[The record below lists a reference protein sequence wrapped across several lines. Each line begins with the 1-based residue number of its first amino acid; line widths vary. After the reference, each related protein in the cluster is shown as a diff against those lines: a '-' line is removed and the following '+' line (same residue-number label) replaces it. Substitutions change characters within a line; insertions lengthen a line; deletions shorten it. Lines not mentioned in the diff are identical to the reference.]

1 MNGNVKKSK
10 LKKNF
15 LKVCST
21 RPNNL
26 EQVKVLVAQ
35 SHSTLQ
41 PHELQPHDRGSPPGS
56 SVHGIL
62 QAKILEWV
70 AIVFSRGSFRP
81 RDRTQVPCIAGR
93 FFTIWAIREAQNK
106 KEAIQKLHWKCP
118 LKLSLRLFLVLAV
131 DGSSQCISPWK
142 THLEGN
148 NCFCFFV
155 CLFFPKYRSEAL
167 FCHPVALVSSESE
180 S

>member
-1 MNGNVKKSK
+1 MNGNIKKSK

-15 LKVCST
+15 LKVCSA

-41 PHELQPHDRGSPPGS
+41 PHELQPHDRDSPPGS

-70 AIVFSRGSFRP
+70 AIVFSRGSSRP
-81 RDRTQVPCIAGR
+81 RDRTQVPCIADR

-106 KEAIQKLHWKCP
+106 KEAVQKLHWKCP

-131 DGSSQCISPWK
+131 DDSSQCISPWK

-155 CLFFPKYRSEAL
+155 CMFFPKYRSEAL
-167 FCHPVALVSSESE
+167 FCHLVALVSSESE